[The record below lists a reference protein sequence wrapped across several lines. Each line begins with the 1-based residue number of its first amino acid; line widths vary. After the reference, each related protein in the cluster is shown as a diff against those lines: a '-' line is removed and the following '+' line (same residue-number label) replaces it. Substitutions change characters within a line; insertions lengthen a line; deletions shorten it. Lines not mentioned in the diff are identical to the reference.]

1 MSVKTALMKA
11 FGFRSS
17 DDDEDDMPGY
27 VSAAPVQRHTAGETP
42 TDNQPGISQQPDCES
57 SAGQIQNSPGEFKSM
72 PLTEFPP
79 AVFDGLIEVF
89 NQAQPDFIQKCLGTE
104 AQRQYLYEKM
114 DASFKEYI
122 GQLKMEAAQFAEN
135 KCSHMMKSYTDEF
148 QQLRDKLAATERRL
162 EDQKQQCMSATRQK
176 RAMSSRVSDLEQQL
190 ESARAEKEQY
200 ALETKSLL
208 NKLKVAK
215 VREGSSD
222 SDLDNLQ
229 YKAAAEEANR
239 RVSELNAQ
247 AAANQIELEKLTV
260 RLEALNNKL
269 AESEECAAGLRLEL
283 EQSRKECS
291 AARTGERE
299 AVQKACNAEA
309 ELAALKR
316 GNEVEKQDAAVQGC
330 MFGDESKNIVMTTGS
345 KPASGNDD
353 CSNVKTVPQP
363 SKPRRRKKPKHT
375 ISAIDETLDAT
386 EWLLPTPPD
395 GVQKSVIVS
404 DAEFGYH
411 EPQREDPPRND
422 AQLSLFD

>member
-1 MSVKTALMKA
+1 M
-11 FGFRSS
+11 
-17 DDDEDDMPGY
+17 
-27 VSAAPVQRHTAGETP
+27 
-42 TDNQPGISQQPDCES
+42 
-57 SAGQIQNSPGEFKSM
+57 
-72 PLTEFPP
+72 
-79 AVFDGLIEVF
+79 
-89 NQAQPDFIQKCLGTE
+89 
-104 AQRQYLYEKM
+104 
-114 DASFKEYI
+114 
-122 GQLKMEAAQFAEN
+122 
-135 KCSHMMKSYTDEF
+135 
-148 QQLRDKLAATERRL
+148 
-162 EDQKQQCMSATRQK
+162 
-176 RAMSSRVSDLEQQL
+176 
-190 ESARAEKEQY
+190 
-200 ALETKSLL
+200 
-208 NKLKVAK
+208 AK

-222 SDLDNLQ
+222 SDLDNIQ

-269 AESEECAAGLRLEL
+269 AESEECTAGLRLEL
-283 EQSRKECS
+283 EQSRKEC
-291 AARTGERE
+291 ADAQAGERE

-316 GNEVEKQDAAVQGC
+316 GNEVEKQDAVVQGG
-330 MFGDESKNIVMTTGS
+330 MFGDGDESKNIVMTAGK
-345 KPASGNDD
+345 KPAPGNDD
-353 CSNVKTVPQP
+353 CSNVKPVPQP

-395 GVQKSVIVS
+395 GVQKSIIVS